1 MLAGPIKYLSG
12 IFTKALNLL
21 LGSEKIKCILVKE
34 QSLAEIGARLPLA
47 GVHRLTLWLTDNLS
61 NLKFITRHSELEPE
75 TFHQYLS
82 IHTQQRKQ
90 CSVKLGGLL

>member
-1 MLAGPIKYLSG
+1 MKYLNG
-12 IFTKALNLL
+12 IFTKAFNLL
-21 LGSEKIKCILVKE
+21 LGGEEIKCILVTE
-34 QSLAEIGARLPLA
+34 PSLAEIGARLLLA
-47 GVHRLTLWLTDNLS
+47 GVHRLTLWLADNLNLS

-90 CSVKLGGLL
+90 CSVKLGF